1 MEMVKY
7 WKTSEGVAAK
17 ITKKDGVIIMQMEGE
32 KYDFPGYPRGH
43 ILYGPLS
50 KIKHEVKN
58 QVFNESWAL
67 LDEGKDIST
76 HVRDKLNNIYELMEM
91 VQLDLLPPKR
101 MVTPARELHRAW
113 TKASPTTTKL
123 RDVLCLILQE
133 DDAYRFRLQWIV
145 GWMPTWLFRF
155 IDPVQSF
162 CKALEWLETAEVIDD
177 MKERIRLF
185 RRVFRAILKDK
196 KIHAEFTN
204 LFREINWKKM
214 KLSKADKYFFRGK
227 YFKVDLDKFEY

>member
-1 MEMVKY
+1 MLKLKRWFFKILKKTPATMEMVRY

-58 QVFNESWAL
+58 QIFNESWAL

-101 MVTPARELHRAW
+101 MVLPARELHRAW

-123 RDVLCLILQE
+123 RDVMCLILQE

-155 IDPVQSF
+155 IDPLRS
-162 CKALEWLETAEVIDD
+162 
-177 MKERIRLF
+177 
-185 RRVFRAILKDK
+185 
-196 KIHAEFTN
+196 
-204 LFREINWKKM
+204 
-214 KLSKADKYFFRGK
+214 
-227 YFKVDLDKFEY
+227 